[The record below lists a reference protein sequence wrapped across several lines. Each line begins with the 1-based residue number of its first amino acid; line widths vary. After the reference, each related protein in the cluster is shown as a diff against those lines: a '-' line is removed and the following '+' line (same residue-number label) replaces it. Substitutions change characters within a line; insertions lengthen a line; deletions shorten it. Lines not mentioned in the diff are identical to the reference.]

1 MQDSKINYAKINK
14 TALPYLPAIL
24 QRLLPGGKLIGH
36 EYTALNPR
44 RADSHLGSFKV
55 NLMTGRWADFAV
67 RASGSDVTSLVA
79 YLFGLSQADAARR
92 VMQLIGGV

>member
-1 MQDSKINYAKINK
+1 MTDPKIDFADVNK
-14 TALPYLPAIL
+14 SAHPYLPAIL
-24 QRLLPGGKLIGH
+24 SRILPGGKVMGR
-36 EYTALNPR
+36 EYLALNPR
-44 RADSHLGSFKV
+44 RPDSRLGSFKI

-79 YLFGLSQADAARR
+79 YLFGLSQTDAARR